1 MEKHSFKITISGN
14 EQEASEK
21 ATALATLATYLDAK
35 TLKKLA
41 EVVKSDPGKVALA
54 KKFLGV

>member
-1 MEKHSFKITISGN
+1 MDKHSFKITISGN
-14 EQEASEK
+14 EKEAAEK
-21 ATALATLATYLDAK
+21 AEALATLGAYLDAT

-41 EVVKSDPGKVALA
+41 QVVRTDPGKVAMA

>member
-1 MEKHSFKITISGN
+1 MEKHSFKITISGTK
-14 EQEASEK
+14 QEAGQK
-21 ATALATLATYLDAK
+21 AEALATLAAYLDAA